1 MNALSKFPL
10 RFTPFAYGFGFDC
23 LSMRYCDATLN
34 DNFAFHTD
42 KVLLQELLHPADIYI
57 HFAHKFSTI
66 LNKTR
71 KQLGSNNN
79 CLQSFSL
86 CFTVKK
92 FLSFQSISNIWII
105 FLCIWMQFPLQI
117 VDWRETRPHTL
128 RKICIFD
135 VICRGMANSTVVAAA
150 VQLMQ
155 K

>member
-1 MNALSKFPL
+1 MSKFPL

-42 KVLLQELLHPADIYI
+42 KVLLEEHLHPADIHN
-57 HFAHKFSTI
+57 HFAHKFPTI

-92 FLSFQSISNIWII
+92 FLPIQSISNI
-105 FLCIWMQFPLQI
+105 
-117 VDWRETRPHTL
+117 
-128 RKICIFD
+128 
-135 VICRGMANSTVVAAA
+135 
-150 VQLMQ
+150 
-155 K
+155 